1 MRGRD
6 AVTYFEL
13 LASPGQ
19 ATVEPLGLRDLGEAH
34 DSAGV
39 WSHVDLVVGAGEVQ
53 LHTGRGP
60 EESY

>member
-1 MRGRD
+1 MGGRD

-53 LHTGRGP
+53 LHP
-60 EESY
+60 C